1 MLLDKKKCKIVR
13 CHLMAI
19 TCAETYPESAKG
31 RETVLV
37 NSEQREVESGGVEFG
52 LGPENKSWQLDAKNF
67 C

>member
-1 MLLDKKKCKIVR
+1 
-13 CHLMAI
+13 MAI
-19 TCAETYPESAKG
+19 KCAETYPESAKG